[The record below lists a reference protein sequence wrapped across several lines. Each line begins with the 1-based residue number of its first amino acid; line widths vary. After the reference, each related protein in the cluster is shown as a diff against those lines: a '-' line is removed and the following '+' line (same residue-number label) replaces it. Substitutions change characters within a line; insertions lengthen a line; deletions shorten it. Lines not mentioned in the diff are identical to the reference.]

1 MIFLSEKNLLKK
13 VESSLNK
20 NMIFL
25 QSLLCREIVE
35 ELCDKKSEDKEMY
48 IQKIRLIEI
57 EKNKLAAS
65 FEAKT
70 TNSIKTELLN
80 DSLKQ
85 SRIDFLQQ
93 EYDSLKEKVFLL
105 IIFLFMEKI
114 NIILK
119 LKNLEISVQKNSTEN
134 CKLKEG
140 FQIKIEIISVE
151 KEEMAKDY
159 ERSIAELKENIE
171 KIKKV

>member
-1 MIFLSEKNLLKK
+1 
-13 VESSLNK
+13 
-20 NMIFL
+20 MIFL

-93 EYDSLKEKVFLL
+93 ECDSLKEKVFLL
-105 IIFLFMEKI
+105 IIFLSM
-114 NIILK
+114 
-119 LKNLEISVQKNSTEN
+119 
-134 CKLKEG
+134 
-140 FQIKIEIISVE
+140 
-151 KEEMAKDY
+151 Y
-159 ERSIAELKENIE
+159 
-171 KIKKV
+171 KK